1 MLIQQFPLKVYRL
14 KANLLETTITAC
26 TANELGGSGNQV
38 YFLRAVDLARL
49 INTCLREIKEELKI
63 ICGENYMITYGTI
76 EDKQNHVKIALVDIL
91 TYIKY
96 IAYHARIGDNNAI
109 RLMSFL
115 FSGQVG
121 LLILF
126 SSED

>member
-1 MLIQQFPLKVYRL
+1 LHSER
-14 KANLLETTITAC
+14 TR
-26 TANELGGSGNQV
+26 GSGNQV

-49 INTCLREIKEELKI
+49 INTCLGEIKEELKI
-63 ICGENYMITYGTI
+63 ICGENYMMTYGTI

-96 IAYHARIGDNNAI
+96 IAYHVRKGDNNAI
-109 RLMSFL
+109 RLMYFL

-126 SSED
+126 SSEH